1 MENNEFNPTK
11 QDLFM
16 IEGRILEIK
25 ARRDSLIKRKI
36 IIQNALSE
44 NKNRY
49 KDVSY
54 QGKEFKKIKDNRQG
68 LKDSFNKIELELK
81 GIKEELNFKNKL
93 RQEVEFHLAH
103 NKSLE
108 GKEDLEKIIGKVRAL
123 KLKYSNFTK
132 DRTRIAS
139 LRVMASE
146 FIDELESLLK

>member
-1 MENNEFNPTK
+1 MEKEFNPTK

-25 ARRDSLIKRKI
+25 TRRDSLIKRKL
-36 IIQNALSE
+36 IIQNSLSE
-44 NKNRY
+44 TKNMY
-49 KDVSY
+49 KDVSF
-54 QGKEFKKIKDNRQG
+54 QSKEFHKVKNNRQG
-68 LKDSFNKIELELK
+68 LKECLGKIELELSQ
-81 GIKEELNFKNKL
+81 IKEELSFKTKL

-108 GKEDLEKIIGKVRAL
+108 GREDLDKVVAKIKLL
-123 KLKYSNFTK
+123 KTKYSSFTK

-146 FIDELESLLK
+146 FMEELDQLLKV

>member
-1 MENNEFNPTK
+1 MAEEFNPTK

-25 ARRDSLIKRKI
+25 VRRESLIKRKI
-36 IIQNALSE
+36 IIQDALSSAKS
-44 NKNRY
+44 NY
-49 KDVSY
+49 KDVKFE
-54 QGKEFKKIKDNRQG
+54 GKEFHKIKNNRQG
-68 LKDSFNKIELELK
+68 LKECFNKIELELSQ
-81 GIKEELNFKNKL
+81 IKEELSFKTKL
-93 RQEVEFHLAH
+93 RQEIEFYLAH

-108 GKEDLEKIIGKVRAL
+108 GKEDLDKLQAKIKSL

-146 FIDELESLLK
+146 FMEELDQLLKI